1 MLAKNTLKVIPM
13 LETVISKPIFR
24 VLTDLTQEN
33 RLEVALPIAIKDLL
47 RLKRKESQEQMEA
60 FEQRY
65 GMDFSTFRQAWGED
79 RIADKHSYAVERD
92 YWEWEAATT
101 DEARLQEM
109 LENLL

>member
-1 MLAKNTLKVIPM
+1 M

-47 RLKRKESQEQMEA
+47 RLKQKESQEQMA
-60 FEQRY
+60 VFEQRY
-65 GMDFSTFRQAWGED
+65 GMDFSTFRQAWDED
-79 RIADKHSYAVERD
+79 RIADKYSYAVERD

-101 DEARLQEM
+101 DEARHQEM